1 MNQSTYRILLDIHND
16 SSQVSLSAKKGDT
29 IRAIYATLTERG
41 NPYNIGLDCTAVF
54 TAKKPDGNI
63 LYNNCVIEGNVIKYD
78 VSPQTTSA
86 IGKVECEFRLYGVDN
101 ELITSPRFS
110 IIVSNT
116 VYSDEDVIESTSEA
130 SALTAL
136 VAEAN
141 EVINTIETKY
151 LSGEFN
157 GKDGVDGKD
166 GTDGIPCTHSW
177 NGTTLTVTS
186 ASGTSSANLKGE
198 KGDTGNTGNDGV
210 SPSITVTNIT
220 NGHRVSITDATGT
233 KTFDVTNGK
242 DGTGATVTVD
252 SALSDTSTNP
262 VQNKVIKAALDG
274 KSDFSGS
281 YNDLTNKPNLGTL
294 ASKNTVSK
302 TDLDSSVQASLSKA
316 DTALQSYTESDPTV
330 PSWAKQSNK
339 PTYTS
344 DEINYA
350 SDTTKTVSEK
360 ISDLD
365 SIVSVLNNSK
375 QDKITSIGLLKGDG
389 TGTVSKATSNTDYQ
403 EPITTSG
410 ILKGNGNGI
419 VSAASAGTDYVSP
432 AGSYINP
439 TSINGT
445 DLNDCITPGY
455 YATVGTTD
463 TSTNNPFGERGFLLE
478 VIKRNDT
485 IMQRATAYNGY
496 YIAIRYMSISSGS
509 WTTWSYQ
516 QDRITAEGIL
526 KGNGAGYIVEAIA
539 GTDYLGPVTTGTWT
553 PSLKGS
559 TTAGSW
565 AYSAR
570 QGKYFKA
577 GRLVHF
583 TMNVNA
589 YQASSAG
596 KGELYCSLPFTPDS
610 SVTSGNFAGSIG
622 FASGGA
628 SNYMRRAAYF
638 QIQSSGCTWRIST
651 TNNSGVYASNVVDI
665 GTGSSNA
672 INIQCSGWYWTA

>member
-41 NPYNIGLDCTAVF
+41 NPYNIGSDCTAVF

-110 IIVSNT
+110 IIVSDT

-130 SALTAL
+130 SALVVL
-136 VAEAN
+136 VSEAN
-141 EVINTIETKY
+141 TLINTVESK
-151 LSGEFN
+151 LENGEFN
-157 GKDGVDGKD
+157 GKDGTNGIDGKDGID

-177 NGTTLTVTS
+177 NGTVLTVTS
-186 ASGTSSANLKGE
+186 ASGTSSADLKGE
-198 KGDTGNTGNDGV
+198 KGATGNTGNDGV

-274 KSDFSGS
+274 KSSFSGS
-281 YNDLTNKPNLGTL
+281 YNDLTNKPTLGTL
-294 ASKNTVSK
+294 ASKSTVLKS
-302 TDLDSSVQASLSKA
+302 DLESSVQASLGKA
-316 DTALQSYTESDPTV
+316 DTALQSFTETDPTV
-330 PSWAKQSNK
+330 PSWAKQSSK
-339 PTYTS
+339 PTYTASEVGAATENHTHS
-344 DEINYA
+344 D
-350 SDTTKTVSEK
+350 
-360 ISDLD
+360 
-365 SIVSVLNNSK
+365 K
-375 QDKITSIGLLKGDG
+375 QDMITANGILKGDG
-389 TGTVSKATSNTDYQ
+389 SGSITSAVTNTDYQ
-403 EPITTSG
+403 APIKTSG

-419 VSAASAGTDYVSP
+419 VSAASSGVDYMHP
-432 AGSYINP
+432 DGSYINP
-439 TSINGT
+439 VSINGT
-445 DLNDCITPGY
+445 DLNNCITPGY

-509 WTTWSYQ
+509 WTTWNYQ

-559 TTAGSW
+559 NTKGSW
-565 AYSAR
+565 AYNTR
-570 QGKYFKA
+570 KGTYFKA

-583 TMNVNA
+583 AMNVNA
-589 YQASSAG
+589 YQASAG
-596 KGELYCSLPFTPDS
+596 TGELYCSLPFTPDS

-638 QIQSSGCTWRIST
+638 QIQSSGCTWRMRT
-651 TNNSGVYASNVVDI
+651 TDNAGVYASDVAGI

-672 INIQCSGWYWTA
+672 INVQCSGWYWTA